1 MTKDEKLKL
10 LYDKYRKEFDGKEIV
25 LGDGNADSRILLIG
39 EAPGK
44 DEVRL
49 SKPFVGAAGKNL
61 SEFLEVLNIDRESIY
76 ITNAIKYRLS
86 KTNPKTGRTVN
97 RPATKEEINL
107 NRKYLFGEICII
119 KPEYVVTLGNVPLKA
134 VMSDNNISI
143 GDVHGKLMTLS
154 IRTAPLFEEKCELDV
169 QKWASLEEECS
180 IILNLFPLYHPASII
195 YNQGLKNTY
204 YEDIQRLKKIL
215 EGSKK

>member
-1 MTKDEKLKL
+1 MLKGRYTVTKNEELQL
-10 LYDKYRKEFDGKEIV
+10 LYDKYKKEFAGKEIV
-25 LGDGNADSRILLIG
+25 LGDGNINSRLLLVG

-61 SEFLEVLNIDRESIY
+61 SEFLEVLDIDRESIY

-86 KTNPKTGRTVN
+86 KINSKTGRAVN

-107 NRKYLFGEICII
+107 NREYLLKEIDII
-119 KPEYVVTLGNVPLKA
+119 RPEYIVTLGNVPLKS

-143 GDVHGKLMTLS
+143 GDVHGKLMTVS
-154 IRTAPLFEEKCELDV
+154 IQSAT
-169 QKWASLEEECS
+169 
-180 IILNLFPLYHPASII
+180 LNLFPLYHPASII
-195 YNQGLKNTY
+195 YNQSLKKVY
-204 YEDIQRLKKIL
+204 YEDIQKLKEIL
-215 EGSKK
+215 GR